1 MILRL
6 LIRKQS
12 ENIINVL
19 LFKIYICIYIYI
31 IRRAERE
38 RENLLLSLLFP
49 HIPAVAE
56 SEPGQNQETGAQ
68 FGSSKCVAATQIP
81 KLSSAAFCKVN

>member
-1 MILRL
+1 MYIH
-6 LIRKQS
+6 
-12 ENIINVL
+12 
-19 LFKIYICIYIYI
+19 IYNQKS
-31 IRRAERE
+31 RERE
-38 RENLLLSLLFP
+38 RIFYSVFYS
-49 HIPAVAE
+49 HKYPAVAE